1 MFIYI
6 TIIVMVQNPHTS
18 DQEQQKQNWENRLNN
33 LLYNRDTE
41 KTFIDKVL
49 DRQDFER
56 LKELTQKD
64 ELTRS
69 NLLEILYL
77 LVAVAP
83 KLVNYSEWDRYLI
96 GKYISW
102 LRDFVT
108 KTEILLDYMNLIEKG
123 EFSQKDINGVEQGIT
138 TKSKTYKILEKIR
151 KYDEHNIKFLVD
163 IALYL
168 SSSTLGV
175 GATAFDTL
183 TKSRFEYFYPNMG
196 QQGVNVP
203 QHKNS
208 GRGLKQLLGGK

>member
-1 MFIYI
+1 MDN
-6 TIIVMVQNPHTS
+6 TN
-18 DQEQQKQNWENRLNN
+18 ENWENKLNQ
-33 LLYNRDTE
+33 LLYSKDIE

-64 ELTRS
+64 NLKRS
-69 NLLEILYL
+69 ELLEILYL

-96 GKYISW
+96 GKFISW

-108 KTEILLDYMNLIEKG
+108 KTEILIDYMELIEKG
-123 EFSQKDINGVEQGIT
+123 DFSQEDRQGNETGIT
-138 TKSKTYKILEKIR
+138 TESKTYQMLQKIR

-163 IALYL
+163 IALFL
-168 SSSTLGV
+168 SNSTLGV

-183 TKSRFEYFYPNMG
+183 TKSRFEYFYPDMS
-196 QQGVNVP
+196 QGYNVP
-203 QHKNS
+203 QHKS
-208 GRGLKQLLGGK
+208 SSGLKKLLGGT